1 MEWLSTLG
9 GLGWF
14 HRKWGSQSYFSGK
27 FRVQYYLFFI
37 APLSPPV
44 IQICVYFLWVL
55 SLISSAFSRSFWLR
69 SAFSCLHG
77 WRKETKWI
85 KWICQITHLVKAGSA
100 SLGPPVSSSPV
111 SCTARF
117 CCCFFF
123 KWCLTVWLC
132 VLEPVLLAHCKDMGE
147 LPQAIG
153 MPQAKT
159 ERKCNVED
167 TRQGED
173 G

>member
-1 MEWLSTLG
+1 MVHQYLLLLCPARPDSVVV
-9 GLGWF
+9 
-14 HRKWGSQSYFSGK
+14 FSLNGD
-27 FRVQYYLFFI
+27 
-37 APLSPPV
+37 S
-44 IQICVYFLWVL
+44 
-55 SLISSAFSRSFWLR
+55 
-69 SAFSCLHG
+69 
-77 WRKETKWI
+77 E
-85 KWICQITHLVKAGSA
+85 
-100 SLGPPVSSSPV
+100 
-111 SCTARF
+111 
-117 CCCFFF
+117 
-123 KWCLTVWLC
+123 CLTVWLS